1 MSIDFTKPLQT
12 RDGRKVRLLCTD
24 KISSYPVVVWLEDIK
39 ATASYTLEGV
49 NVIGEE
55 SNIDLVNVPEQV
67 TVDVWVNV
75 YKDEQGG
82 IVVGIPRK
90 IKEDSIASKLSLSL
104 EEDNTLQH
112 QAMLHI
118 KRTVP
123 VGHVDE

>member
-12 RDGRKVRLLCTD
+12 RDGRPVKVLCTD

-67 TVDVWVNV
+67 TVDVWVNI
-75 YKDEQGG
+75 YD
-82 IVVGIPRK
+82 RTSHAT
-90 IKEDSIASKLSLSL
+90 KEDALKFAGPGCRA
-104 EEDNTLQH
+104 T
-112 QAMLHI
+112 LHI

>member
-12 RDGRKVRLLCTD
+12 RDGKKVRLLCTD

-67 TVDVWVNV
+67 TLDVWVNV
-75 YKDEQGG
+75 YKNLRDETFFS
-82 IVVGIPRK
+82 VASTPT
-90 IKEDSIASKLSLSL
+90 KEGSL
-104 EEDNTLQH
+104 EMRGSFAPW
-112 QAMLHI
+112 QATLHI